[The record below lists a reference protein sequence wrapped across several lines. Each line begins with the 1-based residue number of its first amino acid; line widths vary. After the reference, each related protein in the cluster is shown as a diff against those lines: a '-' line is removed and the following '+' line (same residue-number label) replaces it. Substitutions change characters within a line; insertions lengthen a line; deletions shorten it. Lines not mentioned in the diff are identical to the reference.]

1 MFTHQ
6 RRAARRAAFTL
17 MEMLVVVAIL
27 VVLAGAAVPIYLRY
41 LEQSRIDIA
50 KVGCKNLEQAAEA
63 YKIRYGDYPASLQ
76 VLTQPQ
82 PDGTLPTLEGAALV
96 DPWQREYQ
104 YTAQGSHNAA
114 TGRPDI
120 WSTGPRLGDANG
132 MIGNWAAGR

>member
-1 MFTHQ
+1 MLTRKSQ
-6 RRAARRAAFTL
+6 AARRAAFTL

-41 LEQSRIDIA
+41 LDQARIDIA

-82 PDGTLPTLEGAALV
+82 PDGTLPPLEATALI
-96 DPWQREYQ
+96 DPWQREFQ
-104 YTAQGSHNAA
+104 YAQQGTHNAA
-114 TGRPDI
+114 TGRPDV
-120 WSTGPRLGDANG
+120 WSNGPRLGDANG
-132 MIGNWAAGR
+132 MIGNWVAGR

>member
-1 MFTHQ
+1 MLIRERQ
-6 RRAARRAAFTL
+6 AVRRAAFTL

-41 LEQSRIDIA
+41 LDQARIDRA
-50 KVGCKNLEQAAEA
+50 RVDCKNLEQAAEA

-82 PDGTLPTLEGAALV
+82 PDGTLPTLEVSSLL

-104 YTAQGSHNAA
+104 YAQQGTHNAA
-114 TGRPDI
+114 VGRPDI
-120 WSTGPRLGDANG
+120 WSNGPRLGDANG